1 MPLMISAVAGSIL
14 LLLALWVRAR
24 RSLVRR
30 VHTVGARLDG
40 DGSGMEGRGGLERA
54 LGRLERAAER
64 GQLRLDEVCSDKSR
78 LSAAFS
84 ELDDGVIVVDD
95 RGNWV
100 LTNRA
105 AVDMGVTEQGDEP
118 LVDVVCDLLDRAL
131 RGRSAN
137 KELRLFGPPRRVL
150 HLHACP
156 IDDGVRPVGAVLFL
170 RDVSEARRV
179 EAMRRDFVANVG
191 HELKSPIGALG
202 LLAETMV
209 SESDTRTARRL
220 AGRVFQEAQRLE
232 RVVQD
237 LLDLTL
243 LEAQE
248 GPHREVVPVGL
259 LMAEAVDR
267 AAMAAEAAGI
277 ALEMVELADDPA
289 VACDRGQVV
298 SALCN
303 ILDNA
308 VKYSEDGG
316 KVVLE
321 AEVEGGDVIL
331 VVSDHGIGIP
341 PGEQER
347 IFERFYR
354 VDRARSRAA
363 GGTGLGLAIV
373 RHVAQAHGGDVSVE
387 SSEGQGSTF
396 RLRLPLATVSRRR
409 RSRAS

>member
-30 VHTVGARLDG
+30 VHTLGARLDG

-54 LGRLERAAER
+54 LDRLERAAER
-64 GQLRLDEVCSDKSR
+64 GQLRLDEVCSDRSR

-95 RGNWV
+95 RGSWV

-105 AVDMGVTEQGDEP
+105 AVDMGVNQQGDEP

-131 RGRSAN
+131 RGRSAK
-137 KELRLFGPPRRVL
+137 KELRLFGPPRRVV
-150 HLHACP
+150 HLHSSP
-156 IDDGVRPVGAVLFL
+156 LDDGVRPAGAVLFL

-209 SESDTRTARRL
+209 SETDTRTARRL
-220 AGRVFQEAQRLE
+220 AGRVLHEAQRLE

-277 ALEMVELADDPA
+277 ALEMVELDDDPA

-298 SALCN
+298 SALFN

-321 AEVEGGDVIL
+321 AEVEDRQVVL
-331 VVSDHGIGIP
+331 SVSDHGIGIP

-396 RLRLPLATVSRRR
+396 RLRLPLASRRR

>member
-64 GQLRLDEVCSDKSR
+64 GQLRLDEVSSDRSR
-78 LSAAFS
+78 LAAAFS
-84 ELDDGVIVVDD
+84 ELDDGVVVVDE

-100 LTNRA
+100 FRNRA
-105 AVDMGVTEQGDEP
+105 AEELGVSEHGDDP

-131 RGRSAN
+131 RGRSAD
-137 KELRLFGPPRRVL
+137 KELRLFGQPRRVV
-150 HLHACP
+150 HLHSSP
-156 IDDGVRPVGAVLFL
+156 LDDGTRPTGAVIFL

-209 SESDTRTARRL
+209 SETDTRTARRL
-220 AGRVFQEAQRLE
+220 AGRVLHEAQRLE

-248 GPHREVVPVGL
+248 GPQREVLPVGL
-259 LMAEAVDR
+259 LMAEALDR
-267 AAMAAEAAGI
+267 AATSAEAA
-277 ALEMVELADDPA
+277 AVTLELVELAGDPA

-298 SALCN
+298 SALFN
-303 ILDNA
+303 LLDNG
-308 VKYSEDGG
+308 VKYSEEGG
-316 KVVLE
+316 KVVLG
-321 AEVEGGDVIL
+321 AEVEGGHVVL
-331 VVSDHGIGIP
+331 SVSDQGIGIP
-341 PGEQER
+341 AGEQER
-347 IFERFYR
+347 VFERFYR

-396 RLRLPLATVSRRR
+396 RLRLPLASGRRR